1 MEDRTYRIVVSKE
14 EDMFVAQCLE
24 HDISVQ
30 APDMATLQRR
40 LAAVLLTEMADGGL
54 DHIEAAPEEYHQRWN
69 DGLALESNVDN
80 TEFRLAA

>member
-1 MEDRTYRIVVSKE
+1 
-14 EDMFVAQCLE
+14 MFVGQCLE

-30 APDMATLQRR
+30 AGDMATLQRR
-40 LAAVLLTEMADGGL
+40 LGAVLLTEISEGNL
-54 DHIEAAPEEYHQRWN
+54 ESIEAAPEEYHQRWN